1 MFALVLKSPPCLLWV
16 FISSTRSFKNIIY
29 SISISLT
36 LKGKNKNWI
45 LLKGSMAITF
55 TSICISFTA
64 FYLFYIILFNRLWTL
79 PIILFV
85 LIWWIC
91 NFLFFFLSF
100 LQSVFFFFL
109 ITCQLRNKALSC
121 LMLPGVIVSLH
132 CFLLEDNFF
141 LVCYSVHFIILS
153 LSLSSF

>member
-1 MFALVLKSPPCLLWV
+1 MIWFYDLRNIYTLKCFTVLNIRKDIP
-16 FISSTRSFKNIIY
+16 SSTLLAKKKKKKPS
-29 SISISLT
+29 SLVV
-36 LKGKNKNWI
+36 LYY
-45 LLKGSMAITF
+45 L
-55 TSICISFTA
+55 
-64 FYLFYIILFNRLWTL
+64 YLFGESVIFCSFSFHSYNQ
-79 PIILFV
+79 
-85 LIWWIC
+85 
-91 NFLFFFLSF
+91 FFF
-100 LQSVFFFFL
+100 FFFFL